1 MADMNQQEI
10 AAYLAEAHIAHLV
23 TLRSNGRPHVAPV
36 WYLEENGQAF
46 VMADANAV
54 KVRNIRRNPAVT
66 LSIATDQRPLK
77 YVVLNGEAEV
87 VEKDIAQM
95 VERICVRYDGPVR
108 GVEFAKELL
117 AENRLKLID
126 IRVTRVIDWQD
137 DA

>member
-1 MADMNQQEI
+1 MADMTQQEI

-54 KVRNIRRNPAVT
+54 KVRNIRRNPAVS

-77 YVVLNGEAEV
+77 YVVLTGEAQV
-87 VEKDIAQM
+87 ADRDIAQM

-108 GVEFAKELL
+108 GVEYAKELL
-117 AENRLKLID
+117 AENRMALIE
-126 IRVTRVIDWQD
+126 IQVTRMTGWKDEE
-137 DA
+137 

>member
-1 MADMNQQEI
+1 MADMTQQEI

-36 WYLEENGQAF
+36 WYLEENGRAF

-54 KVRNIRRNPAVT
+54 KVRNIRRNPAVS

-77 YVVLNGEAEV
+77 YVVLTGDAQV
-87 VEKDIAQM
+87 ADGDLVQM

-108 GVEFAKELL
+108 GVEYAKELL
-117 AENRLKLID
+117 AENRMALIE
-126 IRVTRVIDWQD
+126 IQVTRVIGWQD
-137 DA
+137 GD

>member
-1 MADMNQQEI
+1 MADMTQQEI

-54 KVRNIRRNPAVT
+54 KVRNIRRNPAVS

-77 YVVLNGEAEV
+77 YVVLNGDAQV
-87 VEKDIAQM
+87 ADGDFAQM

-108 GVEFAKELL
+108 GVEYAKELL
-117 AENRLKLID
+117 AENRMALIE
-126 IRVTRVIDWQD
+126 IQVTRVIGWQD
-137 DA
+137 GD

>member
-1 MADMNQQEI
+1 MADMTQQEI

-54 KVRNIRRNPAVT
+54 KVRNIRRNPAVS

-87 VEKDIAQM
+87 VENDIAQM

-108 GVEFAKELL
+108 GVEYAKELL
-117 AENRLKLID
+117 AENRMALIE
-126 IRVTRVIDWQD
+126 IQVTRMTGWKDED
-137 DA
+137 

>member
-1 MADMNQQEI
+1 MADMTQQEI
-10 AAYLAEAHIAHLV
+10 AAYLAEAHVAHLV

-36 WYLEENGQAF
+36 WYLEEHGQAF

-117 AENRLKLID
+117 AEDRLKLID
-126 IRVTRVIDWQD
+126 ILVTRVIGWQD

>member
-1 MADMNQQEI
+1 MADMTQQEI
-10 AAYLAEAHIAHLV
+10 AAYLAEAHVAHLV
-23 TLRSNGRPHVAPV
+23 TVRSNGRPHVAPV
-36 WYLEENGQAF
+36 WFLEENGQAF
-46 VMADANAV
+46 VMADGNAV

-66 LSIATDQRPLK
+66 LSISTDQRPFK

-117 AENRLKLID
+117 AEDRLRLID
-126 IRVTRVIDWQD
+126 ILVTRVIGWQD
-137 DA
+137 EA

>member
-1 MADMNQQEI
+1 MANMTKDEI

-23 TLRSNGRPHVAPV
+23 TVRATGRPHVAPV
-36 WYLEENGQAF
+36 WFLEDNAKAY

-54 KVRNIRRNPAVT
+54 KVRNIGRNPAVS

-77 YVVLNGEAEV
+77 YVVLNGDAQLAEG
-87 VEKDIAQM
+87 EITDM

-117 AENRLKLID
+117 AEDRMKLIE
-126 IRVTRVIDWQD
+126 IHLTRVTGWKDED
-137 DA
+137 

>member
-1 MADMNQQEI
+1 MADMTQQEI

-54 KVRNIRRNPAVT
+54 KVRNIRRNPAVS

-126 IRVTRVIDWQD
+126 IRVTRVIGWQD
-137 DA
+137 GD